1 MHRGADVYLVRRVRL
16 TPIADLARSPKLSEL
31 ASTIERLHIACSTE
45 LATLERISSRN
56 RPNPWSGTAILGGA
70 AATAVGLADAIA
82 TATTGVPWF
91 GLTLG
96 IVGMASAAAGARD
109 KRRETEANANL
120 VFEIK
125 TRRRD
130 LEELNEALQRV
141 NHALAISRTGKPT
154 AGPGGSLKHCRSGP
168 GEEDLIR

>member
-1 MHRGADVYLVRRVRL
+1 
-16 TPIADLARSPKLSEL
+16 
-31 ASTIERLHIACSTE
+31 
-45 LATLERISSRN
+45 
-56 RPNPWSGTAILGGA
+56 
-70 AATAVGLADAIA
+70 LADAIA

-96 IVGMASAAAGARD
+96 IVGMASTAAGARD
-109 KRRETEANANL
+109 KRRETEANVNL

-141 NHALAISRTGKPT
+141 NHALAMSRTGKPY
-154 AGPGGSLKHCRSGP
+154 SR
-168 GEEDLIR
+168 RMR

>member
-1 MHRGADVYLVRRVRL
+1 MHRGAEVYLVRRVRL
-16 TPIADLARSPKLSEL
+16 TPIADLARSPKLLEL

-56 RPNPWSGTAILGGA
+56 RPNPWSGAAILGGA

-120 VFEIK
+120 VFRDQDK
-125 TRRRD
+125 ASRSRRAERSAPARQSCAGD
-130 LEELNEALQRV
+130 QSNRKAY
-141 NHALAISRTGKPT
+141 SRPM
-154 AGPGGSLKHCRSGP
+154 R
-168 GEEDLIR
+168 